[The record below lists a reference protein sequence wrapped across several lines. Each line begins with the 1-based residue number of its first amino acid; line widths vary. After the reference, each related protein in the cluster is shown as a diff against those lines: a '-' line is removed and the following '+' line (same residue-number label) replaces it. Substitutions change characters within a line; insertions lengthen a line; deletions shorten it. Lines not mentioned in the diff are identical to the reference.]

1 MRRGNLRF
9 SKEQYIRIK
18 GDKNKEEL
26 QLFDNYDYLSL
37 DEIDGILNK
46 QKLINNG
53 GIKVT
58 YYN

>member
-1 MRRGNLRF
+1 MRQGNLRF
-9 SKEQYIRIK
+9 TKETYIRVK

-26 QLFDNYDYLSL
+26 QLFDDYDYLSL

-46 QKLINNG
+46 QRLIKNG

-58 YYN
+58 YHN

>member
-1 MRRGNLRF
+1 MRIGDMRI
-9 SKEQYIRIK
+9 SKNQYLRIK

-26 QLFDNYDYLSL
+26 KLYDKYDYLSL
-37 DEIDGILNK
+37 NEIDGILNK
-46 QKLINNG
+46 QRLIKNG